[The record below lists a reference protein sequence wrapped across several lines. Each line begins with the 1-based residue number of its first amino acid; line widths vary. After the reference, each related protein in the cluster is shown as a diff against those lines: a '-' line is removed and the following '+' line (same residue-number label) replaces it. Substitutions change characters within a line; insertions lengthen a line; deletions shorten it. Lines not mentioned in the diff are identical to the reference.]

1 MLRYLLILALIA
13 IVARAFWR
21 IVDGVVEGMRGA
33 PTPSGRT
40 PVAGVPMERDPV
52 CGTFV
57 VRERAI
63 TLGTGDHRVYFCSAV
78 CRDKYRA
85 PRHGSGQARQ
95 A

>member
-1 MLRYLLILALIA
+1 MLRYLLILVLIA

-21 IVDGVVEGMRGA
+21 IVDGVVDGMRGG
-33 PTPSGRT
+33 PPPSGRT

-57 VRERAI
+57 VRERAL
-63 TLGTGDHRVYFCSAV
+63 TLGTGDRRVYFCSAV

-85 PRHGSGQARQ
+85 RLA
-95 A
+95 

>member
-1 MLRYLLILALIA
+1 MLRYLLILVLIA

-21 IVDGVVEGMRGA
+21 IVDGVIEGMRGE

-40 PVAGVPMERDPV
+40 PVAGVSMVRDPV

-63 TLGTGDHRVYFCSAV
+63 TLGTGDRQVYFCSAG
-78 CRDKYRA
+78 CRDKYQA
-85 PRHGSGQARQ
+85 PRRGSARP